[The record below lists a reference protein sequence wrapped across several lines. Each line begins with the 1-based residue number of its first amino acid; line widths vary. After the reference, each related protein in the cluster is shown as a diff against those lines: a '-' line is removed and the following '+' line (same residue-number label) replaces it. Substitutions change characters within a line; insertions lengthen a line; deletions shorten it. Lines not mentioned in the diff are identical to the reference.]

1 MSERLGPFP
10 REAWS
15 GLLQKL
21 FPAGESAA
29 EADGDAERHR
39 SGPPNILL
47 TIGRVP
53 GLLEPFLGFANAL
66 ATNGKLPRRAAE
78 LLALRAAWHCRS
90 AFEWGHHVEYAR
102 DAGLGEA
109 EIERVVDGPDAEGW
123 GDVDRALLRA
133 ADELHAVQK
142 VSDATWAVLRGAFDD
157 AQLVEIPFIV
167 GHYTMLSMVASS
179 TGVPLEPGL
188 PALPER
194 SG

>member
-15 GLLQKL
+15 ELLLRL
-21 FPAGESAA
+21 FPAGHEMTDTSD
-29 EADGDAERHR
+29 EGGRRR

-66 ATNGKLPRRAAE
+66 ATTGTLPRREGE

-90 AFEWGHHVEYAR
+90 AFEWGHHVEYAL
-102 DAGLGEA
+102 DAGLSEA
-109 EIERVVDGPDAEGW
+109 DVDRVVDGPDAAGW
-123 GDVDRALLRA
+123 GEVDAALLRA
-133 ADELHAVQK
+133 ADELHTAQK

-157 AQLVEIPFIV
+157 AQLVQIPFIV

-179 TGVPLEPGL
+179 TDVPLEPGL

-194 SG
+194 G